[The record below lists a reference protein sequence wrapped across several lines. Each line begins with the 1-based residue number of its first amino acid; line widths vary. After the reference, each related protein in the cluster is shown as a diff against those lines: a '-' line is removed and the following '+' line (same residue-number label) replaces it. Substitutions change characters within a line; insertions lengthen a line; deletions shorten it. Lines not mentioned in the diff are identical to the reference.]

1 MKAYADINNAQ
12 TTPIKDLIKRHQ
24 RTILLLAAS
33 VIVVSGLVYAYN
45 TGNSAATLTGT
56 NDIGQLAKGCTS
68 YQCIGNVQWT
78 TNPLTGAK
86 ECRTC

>member
-1 MKAYADINNAQ
+1 MKAYAEINNAQ
-12 TTPIKDLIKRHQ
+12 TTPIKDLMKRHQ
-24 RTILLLAAS
+24 RTILLLAAA

-45 TGNSAATLTGT
+45 TSTPTETLANQNELGSLTT
-56 NDIGQLAKGCTS
+56 GCTS
-68 YQCIGNVQWT
+68 YQCIGNKQWV